1 MCGRYALYAFHP
13 KIQKHFGTTND
24 LDFQPRFNLSPTQ
37 TIPVAKADIADQ
49 RVVVHIN
56 ATGQRVL
63 AMARWGL
70 IPAWVEDVTEFQPH
84 SNAKVE
90 TAGIKPSF
98 SRAFQSGRILVPAD
112 AFYAWQAVANGKQPW
127 LVRLKNDEP
136 IGLGG
141 LLEQWQGP
149 QGSVMTF
156 CILTTESNPLM
167 SKISDRMPVIVRP
180 EDYAAWLDPEVTDIE
195 QIQNMAKPYP
205 ESFME
210 TYPVSRRVNDPRN
223 DSAELIEERLGEE
236 SGEVLSIQEE
246 RNQNEKKPVFVP
258 DSVGEVNL
266 FPMKYEVEVNSLNG
280 NVLFKNF
287 ENAEDRIVAS
297 QAAFELSQK
306 IAKNSTSA
314 PLITLS
320 DEVQEEDNPT
330 MKVSSQLNTWN
341 GLTGARKITP
351 NKDAERRVR
360 ALDAVIDRAKRE
372 AVDPKNFHSVW
383 DVLVGFANEK
393 EPLNPLLGLTADK
406 DIEYK
411 MDGERKIYKKSYLGK
426 KMRREAR
433 KNP

>member
-1 MCGRYALYAFHP
+1 
-13 KIQKHFGTTND
+13 
-24 LDFQPRFNLSPTQ
+24 
-37 TIPVAKADIADQ
+37 
-49 RVVVHIN
+49 
-56 ATGQRVL
+56 
-63 AMARWGL
+63 
-70 IPAWVEDVTEFQPH
+70 
-84 SNAKVE
+84 
-90 TAGIKPSF
+90 
-98 SRAFQSGRILVPAD
+98 
-112 AFYAWQAVANGKQPW
+112 
-127 LVRLKNDEP
+127 
-136 IGLGG
+136 
-141 LLEQWQGP
+141 
-149 QGSVMTF
+149 
-156 CILTTESNPLM
+156 
-167 SKISDRMPVIVRP
+167 
-180 EDYAAWLDPEVTDIE
+180 
-195 QIQNMAKPYP
+195 
-205 ESFME
+205 
-210 TYPVSRRVNDPRN
+210 
-223 DSAELIEERLGEE
+223 
-236 SGEVLSIQEE
+236 
-246 RNQNEKKPVFVP
+246 
-258 DSVGEVNL
+258 VGEVNL